1 MSSDVYLVEASQL
14 ADVRV
19 GELLELGGDE
29 GRHAVTVKRV
39 TPGEAIELVD
49 GSGRRAMCSVVEV
62 SSRDTLTVIVSALR
76 NEPAPQPRIIVVQ
89 AIPKGDRGEL
99 AVETLTEVGVDAIVP
114 WSARRCVAK
123 WSGEK
128 TDRGV
133 AKWRRTAREATK
145 QARRSWIPDVA
156 DVAATTEITRLIA
169 SGVRDGARAI
179 VLHEAAVLRLAS
191 MKLPTHAEVIL
202 VVGPE
207 GGIAP
212 EELAA
217 FEAAGAL
224 SCRMGPSVLRT
235 STAGTAAAAVVLA
248 STGRW
253 S

>member
-1 MSSDVYLVEASQL
+1 MSSDVYLVEDGGL
-14 ADVRV
+14 ADARV
-19 GELLELGGDE
+19 GESLEIRGDE
-29 GRHAVTVKRV
+29 GRHAVTVKRL
-39 TPGEAIELVD
+39 TPGEEIELVD
-49 GSGRRAMCSVVEV
+49 GSGRRAMCTVV
-62 SSRDTLTVIVSALR
+62 DTSGKDALNVIVNALTD
-76 NEPAPQPRIIVVQ
+76 ESAPQPKVVVVQ

-99 AVETLTEVGVDAIVP
+99 AIETLTEVGVDAIVP
-114 WSARRCVAK
+114 WAASRCVAK
-123 WSGEK
+123 WSGERAH
-128 TDRGV
+128 RGV
-133 AKWRRTAREATK
+133 TKWRRTAREATK
-145 QARRSWIPDVA
+145 QARRSWIPDIA
-156 DVAATTEITRLIA
+156 EVAATAEVTQLIA
-169 SGVRDGARAI
+169 DGVRDGARAI

-191 MKLPTHAEVIL
+191 MKLPTHADVIL

-212 EELAA
+212 DELAD